1 MIDFAKMEYGAIKSE
16 DGVYIIVLGKMH
28 GPFNGRQLD
37 KIVDIMKLEVNAN
50 G

>member
-28 GPFNGRQLD
+28 GPFNERQLD
-37 KIVDIMKLEVNAN
+37 TIASILAKEE
-50 G
+50 